1 MNIQTLLEKIQ
12 ETWIHR
18 VSHDLARGVGVRENF
33 QKELSRFFNLLEQAV
48 LTGDPSWIDPIL
60 FDWSKAPTE
69 SDLADGQYSL
79 STMVSRASAFT
90 FEVAKEKLSP
100 EESLELLSS
109 TSAVFSYALIKTAQ
123 HEFDTRIAHTTN
135 ELTSAQEKLKKLD
148 RSKSNFISV
157 AAHELKTPLTLI
169 EGFSGMMTDSI
180 DKNNKNMVQLLNGI
194 QNGVTRLH
202 EIVDNMIDV
211 SLIDNS
217 LLSLNLQPL
226 WLGQILG
233 LLQDELQYILDT
245 RKLNLE
251 IISFEGSK
259 QQIFADP
266 ERIYQALRN
275 VLTNAIKYTPDEGN
289 IVIDGRILPGFLE
302 VTIADT
308 GIGISLEDQIGI
320 FEKFSQLG
328 ETSKHSSSK
337 TNFKGGGPGLGLP
350 IARGIIEAHGGNI
363 WVESDGYDEIT
374 CPGATFHILLP
385 DRSEATDPK
394 VGKLFNIEPVTPT
407 NDPSPQDEAKTKI

>member
-1 MNIQTLLEKIQ
+1 MNIQTLLETIQ
-12 ETWIHR
+12 DTWIHR
-18 VSHDLARGVGVRENF
+18 VSHDLARGAGVRENVE
-33 QKELSRFFNLLEQAV
+33 KELSRFFNLLSQAV

-69 SDLADGQYSL
+69 SDLAEGQYSL
-79 STMVSRASAFT
+79 STMVSRASALT

-100 EESLELLSS
+100 EESLELLSV
-109 TSAVFSYALIKTAQ
+109 TSAVFSYALAKSAQ
-123 HEFDTRIAHTTN
+123 YEFDTRISHATT
-135 ELTSAQEKLKKLD
+135 ELTSVQEKLEKLD

-169 EGFSGMMTDSI
+169 EGYSGMINDLL
-180 DKNNKNMVQLLNGI
+180 DVNNKNVAQLLEGI
-194 QNGVTRLH
+194 QKGVSRLH
-202 EIVDNMIDV
+202 EIVDDMIDV

-226 WLGQILG
+226 WLGHTLG
-233 LLQDELQYILDT
+233 LLQSELKKTCDM

-251 IISFEGSK
+251 IDSFDGSEK
-259 QQIFADP
+259 MIFADP

-275 VLTNAIKYTPDEGN
+275 VLTNAIKFTPDGGN
-289 IVIDGRILPGFLE
+289 ITIGGRLLPGFVE
-302 VTIADT
+302 ITVTDT
-308 GIGISLEDQIGI
+308 GIGISLEDQLGI

-328 ETSKHSSSK
+328 ETAKHSSSK

-363 WVESDGYDEIT
+363 WVESEGCDEIT

-385 DRSEATDPK
+385 DRSEAIDPE
-394 VGKLFNIEPVTPT
+394 VVKLYE
-407 NDPSPQDEAKTKI
+407 NDPLIPENNLPPLDEA

>member
-1 MNIQTLLEKIQ
+1 MNIQTLLETIQ
-12 ETWIHR
+12 DAWVHR
-18 VSHDLARGVGVRENF
+18 VTHDLARGAGVRENVK
-33 QKELSRFFNLLEQAV
+33 KELSRFFNLLEQAV
-48 LTGDPSWIDPIL
+48 LTGDPSWIDPVL
-60 FDWSKAPTE
+60 FDWSRTPTE

-79 STMVSRASAFT
+79 STMVSRANAIT
-90 FEVAKEKLSP
+90 FEVAKERLSP
-100 EESLELLSS
+100 EESLELLSL
-109 TSAVFSYALIKTAQ
+109 TSAIFSYALSKAAQ
-123 HEFDTRIAHTTN
+123 YEFDTRISHATN
-135 ELTSAQEKLKKLD
+135 ELRSAQEKLEKLD

-169 EGFSGMMTDSI
+169 EGYSGMMKDLLAV
-180 DKNNKNMVQLLNGI
+180 DNKNTAQLLEGI

-202 EIVDNMIDV
+202 EIVDDMIDV

-217 LLSLNLQPL
+217 LLSLNFQPL

-233 LLQDELQYILDT
+233 LLQGELQYICDT

-251 IISFEGSK
+251 IASFKGSE

-275 VLTNAIKYTPDEGN
+275 ILTNAIKFTPDGGK
-289 IVIDGRILPGFLE
+289 IAVDGRKMPGFLE
-302 VTIADT
+302 ITVTDT
-308 GIGISLEDQIGI
+308 GIGISLEDQMGI
-320 FEKFSQLG
+320 FDKFSQLG

-350 IARGIIEAHGGNI
+350 IASGIIEAHGGNI
-363 WVESDGYDEIT
+363 WVESEGCDEII

-385 DRSEATDPK
+385 DRSEATDPN
-394 VGKLFNIEPVTPT
+394 VARLFNGETHPTT
-407 NDPSPQDEAKTKI
+407 NDLSPQDEV